1 MSKKFASAWKAQN
14 AAVNSARTHKHSLT
28 CLITSYPHPKQFAI
42 RALKRYSDKQHFFS
56 NRFHPASHS
65 ENACILLLRN
75 PESQARSNDQLS
87 HGKKPR
93 VWTAQRICNS
103 SKATAADDPCSHC
116 SLVPVA
122 SNESDA
128 NSITKHQWEPL
139 SWRLFNIA
147 RDWFSQTIPNRRV
160 WALLD
165 ELPNYRIPDEREV
178 SLFER
183 TSDWSF
189 SILSHQNNLQLTRT
203 LSRTSQF
210 FLLLSYY
217 TQSCFLLHIIAFCK
231 MVRFLLSLFGAQFYM
246 KRTL

>member
-1 MSKKFASAWKAQN
+1 MPVFYYYAIQS
-14 AAVNSARTHKHSLT
+14 HK
-28 CLITSYPHPKQFAI
+28 P
-42 RALKRYSDKQHFFS
+42 
-56 NRFHPASHS
+56 
-65 ENACILLLRN
+65 
-75 PESQARSNDQLS
+75 DQTIKLS

-183 TSDWSF
+183 TSDWSL
-189 SILSHQNNLQLTRT
+189 SILSRQNKFQLTRT

-231 MVRFLLSLFGAQFYM
+231 MVRFLHSLFDAQFNM

>member
-1 MSKKFASAWKAQN
+1 MPVFYYYAIQS
-14 AAVNSARTHKHSLT
+14 HK
-28 CLITSYPHPKQFAI
+28 P
-42 RALKRYSDKQHFFS
+42 
-56 NRFHPASHS
+56 
-65 ENACILLLRN
+65 
-75 PESQARSNDQLS
+75 DQTIKLS

-147 RDWFSQTIPNRRV
+147 RDWFSQTIPSRRV

-189 SILSHQNNLQLTRT
+189 SILSHQKQFPIESYAFTHVSIFFASFMTYPKLFSATYHCILQNGTIFT
-203 LSRTSQF
+203 
-210 FLLLSYY
+210 
-217 TQSCFLLHIIAFCK
+217 
-231 MVRFLLSLFGAQFYM
+231 
-246 KRTL
+246 